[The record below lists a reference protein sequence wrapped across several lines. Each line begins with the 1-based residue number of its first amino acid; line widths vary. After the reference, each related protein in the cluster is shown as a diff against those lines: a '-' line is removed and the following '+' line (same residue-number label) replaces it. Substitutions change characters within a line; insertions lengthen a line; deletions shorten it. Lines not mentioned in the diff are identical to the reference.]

1 MTLIEA
7 LVAIAI
13 LSGVMATA
21 IDTFRFAATR
31 SLAYEIEVEATS
43 LAESLLARAG
53 EDLPLQA
60 SQTTTINGGTLT
72 WSVDSQPAGATGK
85 VQLFKVDSHVKLTRA
100 GMVIEQTLSTLKLK
114 QVSPK

>member
-31 SLAYEIEVEATS
+31 SAVSGMEVEAAN

-53 EDLPLQA
+53 EDLPLRVR
-60 SQTTTINGGTLT
+60 QTTTIDGGTLT
-72 WSVDSQPAGATGK
+72 WSVDSEPAVAGVK
-85 VQLFKVDSHVKLTRA
+85 VQLFKVDSHVKIARA
-100 GMVIEQTLSTLKLK
+100 GMVVEQGLSTLKLK
-114 QVSPK
+114 HVSPK

>member
-31 SLAYEIEVEATS
+31 SAVSDMEVEAAN

-53 EDLPLQA
+53 VSRFRHARAQQLMVARLPGA
-60 SQTTTINGGTLT
+60 STANPQ
-72 WSVDSQPAGATGK
+72 VQP
-85 VQLFKVDSHVKLTRA
+85 
-100 GMVIEQTLSTLKLK
+100 
-114 QVSPK
+114 PKPSYSRSIVT